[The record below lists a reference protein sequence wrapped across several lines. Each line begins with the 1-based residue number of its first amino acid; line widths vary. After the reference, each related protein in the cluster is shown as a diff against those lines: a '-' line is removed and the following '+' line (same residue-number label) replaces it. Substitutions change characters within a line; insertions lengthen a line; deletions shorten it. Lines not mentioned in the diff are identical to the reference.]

1 MSVPVLQRTAIRTY
15 LFRIAEHPRVL
26 QASLVFE
33 AYGVAPMR
41 DLRFRFYDPDGRLLH
56 EIDPAKGLMPED
68 NLINR
73 KRKLSLVL
81 RMEYM
86 IRNFLDRHIFFVLD
100 LPSFCLRYPR
110 IAVSVENVGDV
121 PIAVGNFRLS
131 TSTLAP
137 DRLEQNLHA
146 IEGYADR
153 ISVFPGEQLQLF
165 VHAPRRR
172 FALTVL
178 RQGVHEQPVL
188 HIGEIAGQPQHYAA
202 NAFEEGA
209 NWEPTWTLEVG
220 AGWRSGMYTA
230 HIADDSGAAFDITF
244 IVKTP
249 GTGTPAGVAVLAS
262 TNTWLAYNPWGGA
275 SLYRYDVA
283 DGLARQSAFRVHMH
297 RPNPAASMAG
307 DDRHLANAERHIL
320 RWLEQNG
327 IAYDLYADLDLHDTP
342 DLLQRYPTLLISTHS
357 EYWTEAMY
365 GGLERFLAAGGN
377 LIYLSGN
384 GLYWKTEIR
393 GHQLEVKY
401 DGSRHTFSGEA
412 GGRWRDCG
420 RPETK
425 TLGIRFTKAGY
436 KSTCPYKVIA
446 PDHWIFDGTG
456 VEKGTLIGQFG
467 LNMGGASGWEM
478 DKIDA
483 RSRPAGLVH
492 LAKGTNR
499 WRSGADMTYFT
510 HAGGGGVFSVGS
522 ITFGGSLA
530 IDPVLSRMLC
540 NVFARFAR
548 PGKAALSGAQHP
560 ACIMRQ
566 DQTACHYDQHHPFR
580 LQDRL
585 GRREGP

>member
-1 MSVPVLQRTAIRTY
+1 MI
-15 LFRIAEHPRVL
+15 
-26 QASLVFE
+26 FE
-33 AYGVAPMR
+33 AYGIAPLR
-41 DLRFRFYDPDGRLLH
+41 GLRFRFYEPEGKILH
-56 EIDPAKGLMPED
+56 EIDSAKGLVLED
-68 NLINR
+68 NLFSRNR
-73 KRKLSLVL
+73 NSPLMLQV
-81 RMEYM
+81 EYM
-86 IRNFLDRHIFFVLD
+86 IRILLRRNIFFVIE
-100 LPSFCLRYPR
+100 LPLSCLQYPQL
-110 IAVSVENVGDV
+110 AVNVENIGDV
-121 PIAVGNFRLS
+121 PIAAGNFRLS

-137 DRLEQNLHA
+137 DRPELNLHA

-153 ISVFPGEQLQLF
+153 ISVFPGERLQLF
-165 VHAPRRR
+165 VHAPRLH

-178 RQGVHEQPVL
+178 RHGAHEQPVL
-188 HIGEIAGQPQHYAA
+188 HIGAIAGKPQHYAA
-202 NAFEEGA
+202 NAYEEGA
-209 NWEPTWTLEVG
+209 DWEPTWTLEVG
-220 AGWRSGMYTA
+220 ADWRSGMYTA
-230 HIADDSGAAFDITF
+230 RIADDSGATFDITF
-244 IVKTP
+244 IVKAA
-249 GTGTPAGVAVLAS
+249 GTGTRADVAVLAS

-275 SLYRYDVA
+275 SLYRYDVD

-297 RPNPAASMAG
+297 RPNPAASLGG
-307 DDRHLANAERHIL
+307 DDGHLANAEMHIL
-320 RWLEQNG
+320 RWLERNG

-342 DLLQRYPTLLISTHS
+342 DLLRQYSTLLISTHS
-357 EYWTEAMY
+357 EYWTATMY

-401 DGSRHTFSGEA
+401 DGSRHTFSGEV

-420 RPETK
+420 RPEPQ

-436 KSTCPYKVIA
+436 KSTAPYEVLA

-456 VEKGTLIGQFG
+456 VEKGTLIGRSG
-467 LNMGGASGWEM
+467 LNLGGASGWEM

-510 HAGGGGVFSVGS
+510 HPGGGGVFSVGS

-530 IDPVLSRMLC
+530 IDPVLGRMLR

-548 PGKAALSGAQHP
+548 P
-560 ACIMRQ
+560 R
-566 DQTACHYDQHHPFR
+566 
-580 LQDRL
+580 
-585 GRREGP
+585 

>member
-1 MSVPVLQRTAIRTY
+1 MSVLVLQHSAVKIYR
-15 LFRIAEHPRVL
+15 FRIADHPRVL
-26 QASLVFE
+26 QASMIFE
-33 AYGVAPMR
+33 AYGIAPLR
-41 DLRFRFYDPDGRLLH
+41 GLRFRFYEPEGKILH
-56 EIDPAKGLMPED
+56 EIDSAKGLVLED
-68 NLINR
+68 NLFSRNR
-73 KRKLSLVL
+73 NSPLMLQV
-81 RMEYM
+81 EYM
-86 IRNFLDRHIFFVLD
+86 IRILLRRNIFFVIE
-100 LPSFCLRYPR
+100 LPLSCLQYPQL
-110 IAVSVENVGDV
+110 AVNVENIGDV
-121 PIAVGNFRLS
+121 PIAAGNFRLS

-137 DRLEQNLHA
+137 DRPELNLHA

-153 ISVFPGEQLQLF
+153 ISVFPGERLQLF
-165 VHAPRRR
+165 VHAPRLH

-178 RQGVHEQPVL
+178 RHGAHEQPVL
-188 HIGEIAGQPQHYAA
+188 HIGAIAGKPQHYAA
-202 NAFEEGA
+202 NAYEEGA
-209 NWEPTWTLEVG
+209 DWEPTWTLEVG
-220 AGWRSGMYTA
+220 ADWRSGMYTA
-230 HIADDSGAAFDITF
+230 RIADDSGATFDITF
-244 IVKTP
+244 IVKAA
-249 GTGTPAGVAVLAS
+249 GTGTRADVAVLAS

-275 SLYRYDVA
+275 SLYRYDVD

-297 RPNPAASMAG
+297 RPNPAASLGG
-307 DDRHLANAERHIL
+307 DDGHLANAEMHIL
-320 RWLEQNG
+320 RWLERNG

-342 DLLQRYPTLLISTHS
+342 DLLRQYSTLLISTHS
-357 EYWTEAMY
+357 EYWTATMY

-401 DGSRHTFSGEA
+401 DGSRHTFSGEV

-420 RPETK
+420 RPEPQ

-436 KSTCPYKVIA
+436 KSTAPYEVLA

-456 VEKGTLIGQFG
+456 VEKGTLIGRSG
-467 LNMGGASGWEM
+467 LNLGGASGWEM

-510 HAGGGGVFSVGS
+510 HPGGGGVFSVGS

-530 IDPVLSRMLC
+530 IDPVLGRMLR

-548 PGKAALSGAQHP
+548 P
-560 ACIMRQ
+560 R
-566 DQTACHYDQHHPFR
+566 
-580 LQDRL
+580 
-585 GRREGP
+585 

>member
-1 MSVPVLQRTAIRTY
+1 MSVLILQGSAVRTY
-15 LFRIAEHPRVL
+15 RFRIADYPRVL
-26 QASLVFE
+26 QASLIFE
-33 AYGVAPMR
+33 AYGIAPMR
-41 DLRFRFYDPDGRLLH
+41 RLRFRFYEPDGKLLH
-56 EIDPAKGLMPED
+56 EIDSEQFIMPKD
-68 NLINR
+68 NLISR
-73 KRKLSLVL
+73 KRKLPLVL

-86 IRNFLDRHIFFVLD
+86 IRILLNRHIFFVLE
-100 LPSFCLRYPR
+100 LPSSCLQTSQL
-110 IAVSVENVGDV
+110 AVSVENVGDI
-121 PIAVGNFRLS
+121 PIAAGNFRLS

-137 DRLEQNLHA
+137 DRPVENLHA
-146 IEGYADR
+146 LEGYADR
-153 ISVFPGEQLQLF
+153 ISAFPGERLQLF
-165 VHAPRRR
+165 VHAPRLR

-178 RQGVHEQPVL
+178 RQCVHEQPVL
-188 HIGEIAGQPQHYAA
+188 HIGEIAGKPQHYAA
-202 NAFEEGA
+202 DVFEQGA

-220 AGWRSGMYTA
+220 ADWRSGMYTA
-230 HIADDSGAAFDITF
+230 RIADDSGAAFDITF
-244 IVKTP
+244 IVKVP
-249 GTGTPAGVAVLAS
+249 GTGTRADVAVLAS

-275 SLYRYDVA
+275 SLYRYDVD

-342 DLLQRYPTLLISTHS
+342 DLLQRYATLLISTHS

-365 GGLERFLAAGGN
+365 GGLERFLGAGGN

-420 RPETK
+420 RPETQ

-456 VEKGTLIGQFG
+456 VEKGMLIGRSG
-467 LNMGGASGWEM
+467 LNLGGASGWEM
-478 DKIDA
+478 DKIDS
-483 RSRPAGLVH
+483 RNRPAGLVH

-530 IDPVLSRMLC
+530 IDPILSRMLR

-548 PGKAALSGAQHP
+548 T
-560 ACIMRQ
+560 R
-566 DQTACHYDQHHPFR
+566 
-580 LQDRL
+580 
-585 GRREGP
+585 